1 MSNIVEDYN
10 ILRKQVA
17 VEKVNDNDLKKIFKN
32 NNYDIVLSFLEVE
45 KKIFNNST
53 YVNNTVITKSEA
65 QLKIDELR
73 QIVNE
78 KDMIMEKVKASA
90 LQ

>member
-1 MSNIVEDYN
+1 
-10 ILRKQVA
+10 
-17 VEKVNDNDLKKIFKN
+17 
-32 NNYDIVLSFLEVE
+32 VE

-53 YVNNTVITKSEA
+53 YVTDTIITKSEA

-73 QIVNE
+73 KIVNE

-90 LQ
+90 LR